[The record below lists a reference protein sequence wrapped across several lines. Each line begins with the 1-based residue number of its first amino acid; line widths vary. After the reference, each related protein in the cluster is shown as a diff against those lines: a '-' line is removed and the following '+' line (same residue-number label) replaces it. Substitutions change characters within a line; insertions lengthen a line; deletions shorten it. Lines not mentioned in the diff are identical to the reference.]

1 MTVEVIVCPHDSAWL
16 DKFAAESQLIMAALR
31 ENVITVHHI
40 GSTAIP
46 RILAKPVIDIL
57 VVVTNI
63 NLVSMQSVGM
73 ENLGYETMGE
83 FGIPG
88 RRYFR
93 KDDDLGTRT
102 HHVHVFEQG
111 NSHIER
117 HLAFR
122 DFLIF
127 HPDWA
132 AQYSELKRDLA
143 AKHPNSMDSYIKG
156 KHGFIQQVDQLA
168 AAWKSDVTT
177 RRLTIPRS
185 VLGPS
190 S

>member
-1 MTVEVIVCPHDSAWL
+1 MTAEVIIRPHDSAWL
-16 DKFAAESQLIMAALR
+16 DKFVAESQLIMAAMG
-31 ENVITVHHI
+31 ENVIAVHHI

-46 RILAKPVIDIL
+46 RILAKPVIDML
-57 VVVTNI
+57 VVVTDI

-73 ENLGYETMGE
+73 EKLGYETMGE
-83 FGIPG
+83 FGISG

-93 KDDDLGTRT
+93 KDDGQGTRT

-143 AKHPNSMDSYIKG
+143 AKHPNSMESYIEG
-156 KHGFIQQVDQLA
+156 KNGFIQQVDQLA
-168 AAWKSDVTT
+168 AAW
-177 RRLTIPRS
+177 RS
-185 VLGPS
+185 NTAT
-190 S
+190 